1 MTEST
6 EIRLAAERTALSWRR
21 TCLGCV
27 IVDLL
32 LLRLVVEEGWDP
44 AALLPGTACLVLL
57 SVAALGYRRS
67 RRLRLRLGA
76 AGSAAVTI
84 GSVTVAMMVAALV
97 IVGYAVVHP
106 GPPG

>member
-21 TCLGCV
+21 TCLGCLV
-27 IVDLL
+27 VDLL
-32 LLRLVVEEGWDP
+32 LLRLVLEEGWDP
-44 AALLPGTACLVLL
+44 AALLPGSACLVLL

-67 RRLRLRLGA
+67 RRLRLGA
-76 AGSAAVTI
+76 AGAAVATI
-84 GSVTVAMMVAALV
+84 GSVTLAMAVVALV
-97 IVGYAVVHP
+97 MVGYAVVHP

>member
-1 MTEST
+1 MTEPS
-6 EIRLAAERTALSWRR
+6 EVGLAAERTALSWRR
-21 TCLGCV
+21 TCLGCL

-44 AALLPGTACLVLL
+44 AALLPGTAGLVLL

-67 RRLRLRLGA
+67 RRLRLGA
-76 AGSAAVTI
+76 AGSAAATI

-97 IVGYAVVHP
+97 IVGYALVHP

>member
-1 MTEST
+1 MTTTT

-27 IVDLL
+27 AVALL
-32 LLRLVVEEGWDP
+32 LLRTVFEEGWDP

-57 SVAALGYRRS
+57 TVAALGYRRN
-67 RRLRLRLGA
+67 RRLHLGA
-76 AGSAAVTI
+76 AGSAVPTIRSVAVAVT
-84 GSVTVAMMVAALV
+84 VTALV
-97 IVGYAVVHP
+97 VGGYVMVHP